1 MSVEQHVSKILFEIQ
16 KIREAGGYTGHFG
29 DEPADIWLGSS
40 LHVIEDAA
48 KKILSE
54 RA

>member
-1 MSVEQHVSKILFEIQ
+1 MSAEHVGHILNEIR
-16 KIREAGGYTGHFG
+16 KIREMAGYTGHFG
-29 DEPADIWLGSS
+29 DEPADIWLGTS

-48 KKILSE
+48 KKILSD

>member
-1 MSVEQHVSKILFEIQ
+1 MTVEQHVGHILNEIR
-16 KIREAGGYTGHFG
+16 KIREMAGYTGHFG
-29 DEPADIWLGSS
+29 DEPADIWLGTS

-48 KKILSE
+48 KKILSD

>member
-1 MSVEQHVSKILFEIQ
+1 MSAEHVSKILYEIK

-40 LHVIEDAA
+40 LYVIEDIA
-48 KKILSE
+48 KKIL
-54 RA
+54 ADGA